1 MAVKGCRHIAL
12 ILLMTALGT
21 GIVIDLALAGSGI
34 TMQKISTMMFM
45 MDIKVNPAMQQKFFN
60 ALGLLSKKN
69 GFKLDLVEMPPDEGC
84 ISVILAGDDIVLD
97 GISELGGPDG
107 ACNPMSYQISV
118 NTNFYKGAVLKGN
131 DDAIRA
137 IARRVA
143 GEFKAEVEAS
153 ATVAV
158 RPQKN

>member
-107 ACNPMSYQISV
+107 A
-118 NTNFYKGAVLKGN
+118 
-131 DDAIRA
+131 
-137 IARRVA
+137 
-143 GEFKAEVEAS
+143 
-153 ATVAV
+153 
-158 RPQKN
+158 